1 MNGPGP
7 RIEDAQLQRLAARYG
22 VVAALAS
29 SRAVLERTAEIGDG
43 FTLAEWWNAHD
54 TTGYRAPGH
63 HTLSLYLEGG
73 EGTQRIGFPGRVGG
87 PGRFCLL
94 PAEHESHW
102 ILSRPMRFLHFYFDS
117 GALAAAGAAAHDADI
132 RETALPDD
140 TFFDDPEAA
149 RLMTGLI
156 RLDWDDA
163 SARLAATQAGHEL
176 LAHLAGHRLRRR
188 PSPALD
194 GGLAPQAR
202 RRVLDLIESALDEP
216 LTLGRLA
223 AVAGQSEFHF
233 ARMFRASVGLPPHA
247 YVLARR
253 LDRARRLLA
262 ESDRPLAEI
271 AAACGFTH
279 PSHLTR
285 HFRAAFGGP
294 PGAWR
299 RAVRG

>member
-1 MNGPGP
+1 MNRHGP
-7 RIEDAQLQRLAARYG
+7 RVEHGLLQRLAARYG

-29 SRAVLERTAEIGDG
+29 SRAVLERAVEIGDG
-43 FTLAEWWNAHD
+43 FTLAQWRNAHD
-54 TTGYRAPGH
+54 TTGYRSPGH

-73 EGTQRIGFPGRVGG
+73 EGTRRIGFPDRIGG

-102 ILSRPMRFLHFYFDS
+102 TLQNPMRFLHFYFDTGS
-117 GALAAAGAAAHDADI
+117 LAAAGAAAHDADI

-140 TFFDDPEAA
+140 TFFDDPQAA
-149 RLMTGLI
+149 RLMGGFV
-156 RLDWDDA
+156 RLGWDRGDA
-163 SARLAATQAGHEL
+163 PLAATQIGHEL
-176 LAHLAGHRLRRR
+176 LAHLAGSRLRRR

-194 GGLAPQAR
+194 GGLAPHLR
-202 RRVLDLIESALDEP
+202 RRVLELIEAVLDEP

-223 AVAGQSEFHF
+223 AAAGQSEFHF

-299 RAVRG
+299 AAVRG

>member
-1 MNGPGP
+1 MNRQDP
-7 RIEDAQLQRLAARYG
+7 RTEGRQLQRLAARYG

-29 SRAVLERTAEIGDG
+29 SRAVLEHAVEIGDG
-43 FTLAEWWNAHD
+43 FTLAQWRNAHD

-73 EGTQRIGFPGRVGG
+73 EGTRRIGFPDRIGG

-94 PAEHESHW
+94 PADHESHW
-102 ILSRPMRFLHFYFDS
+102 TLENPMRFLHFYFDS
-117 GALAAAGAAAHDADI
+117 GSLAAAGAAVHDADI

-140 TFFDDPEAA
+140 TFFHDAEAA
-149 RLMTGLI
+149 RLMAGFLKVGWN
-156 RLDWDDA
+156 RPDA
-163 SARLAATQAGHEL
+163 ALAATQIGHDL
-176 LAHLAGHRLRRR
+176 LAHLAGRHLGRR

-194 GGLAPQAR
+194 GGLAPHIR
-202 RRVLDLIESALDEP
+202 RRVLDFIEAALDET

-223 AVAGQSEFHF
+223 AMAGLSEYHF

-262 ESDRPLAEI
+262 GTDRPLAEI

-294 PGAWR
+294 PGTWR
-299 RAVRG
+299 AAVRA

>member
-1 MNGPGP
+1 V
-7 RIEDAQLQRLAARYG
+7 EDGLLRRLAARYG

-29 SRAVLERTAEIGDG
+29 SRAVLEHAVEIGDG
-43 FTLAEWWNAHD
+43 FTLAQWRNAHD

-73 EGTQRIGFPGRVGG
+73 EGTQRVGFPGRIGG

-94 PAEHESHW
+94 PAEHESDW
-102 ILSRPMRFLHFYFDS
+102 TLQNPMRFLHFYFDTGS
-117 GALAAAGAAAHDADI
+117 LAAAGAAAHDADV
-132 RETALPDD
+132 RETALSDD
-140 TFFDDPEAA
+140 TFFHDPEAA
-149 RLMTGLI
+149 RLMAGFL
-156 RLDWDDA
+156 RMGWDRDDA
-163 SARLAATQAGHEL
+163 SLAATQIGHEL
-176 LAHLAGHRLRRR
+176 LAHLAGCQLRRR
-188 PSPALD
+188 RSPALD

-202 RRVLDLIESALDEP
+202 RRVLELIEAALDEP

-223 AVAGQSEFHF
+223 AVAGLSETHF
-233 ARMFRASVGLPPHA
+233 ARMFRASVGLPPHG

-262 ESDRPLAEI
+262 GTERPLAEI

-285 HFRAAFGGP
+285 HFRAAFGAP
-294 PGAWR
+294 PGTWR
-299 RAVRG
+299 IAVRG

>member
-1 MNGPGP
+1 MMEHGP
-7 RIEDAQLQRLAARYG
+7 RVEAGLQRRLAARYG
-22 VVAALAS
+22 VVATLAS
-29 SRAVLERTAEIGDG
+29 SRAVLEHAVEIGDG
-43 FTLAEWWNAHD
+43 FTLAQWHNAHD
-54 TTGYRAPGH
+54 TTGYEAPGH

-73 EGTQRIGFPGRVGG
+73 EGTQRIGFPDRFGG

-102 ILSRPMRFLHFYFDS
+102 ILSRPMRFLHFYFDT

-149 RLMTGLI
+149 RLMAGFTGM
-156 RLDWDDA
+156 DWSDA
-163 SARLAATQAGHEL
+163 GNRLAATQTGHEI
-176 LAHLAGHRLRRR
+176 LAHLAGSRLRRR

-194 GGLAPQAR
+194 GGLAPHVR
-202 RRVLDLIESALDEP
+202 RRVLDFVEAALDQP

-223 AVAGQSEFHF
+223 AAAGLSEFHF

-262 ESDRPLAEI
+262 ATELPLTDI

-299 RAVRG
+299 TAIRG

>member
-1 MNGPGP
+1 M
-7 RIEDAQLQRLAARYG
+7 EDGLLRRLAARYG

-29 SRAVLERTAEIGDG
+29 SRAVLERAVEIGDG
-43 FTLAEWWNAHD
+43 FTLAQWRNAHD
-54 TTGYRAPGH
+54 TTGYHAPGH

-73 EGTQRIGFPGRVGG
+73 EGTRRIGFPDRIGG

-102 ILSRPMRFLHFYFDS
+102 TLQTPMRFLHFYFDPGS
-117 GALAAAGAAAHDADI
+117 LAAAGAAAHDADI

-140 TFFDDPEAA
+140 TFFDDPDAA
-149 RLMTGLI
+149 RLMGGFM
-156 RLDWDDA
+156 RLGWDRADA
-163 SARLAATQAGHEL
+163 PLAATQIGHEL
-176 LAHLAGHRLRRR
+176 LAHLAGSRLRRR

-194 GGLAPQAR
+194 GGLAPHIR
-202 RRVLDLIESALDEP
+202 RRVLEAIEAALDEP

-262 ESDRPLAEI
+262 EGDRPLAEI

-299 RAVRG
+299 TAVRG